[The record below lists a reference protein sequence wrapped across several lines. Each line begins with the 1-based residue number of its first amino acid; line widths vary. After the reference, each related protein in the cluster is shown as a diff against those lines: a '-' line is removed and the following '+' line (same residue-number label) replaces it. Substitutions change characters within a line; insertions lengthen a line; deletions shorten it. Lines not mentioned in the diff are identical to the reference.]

1 MMGLSVLHPGLLI
14 AGLLC
19 VSIPIIVHLLRR
31 KHRPIAWGAMRFL
44 EQAYKKRKRLVTLEQ
59 LLLLLSR
66 CAIIALIAGAVAALM
81 HGSGTSDSRARTMV
95 LMLDNSIH
103 SAATLPS
110 GQSSL
115 DEQRRRMLDL
125 LSTLDAT
132 RGDRAALITLASPAR
147 GEAIPA
153 TSELGLIR
161 SRIESIGT
169 TDAERDLDGG
179 LALLNQLIESSDNS
193 QPVRIEPVLSL
204 SPSGWDTDTQYA
216 VHTIEGVETI
226 LLDVPESSSTGNI
239 AITDATTLRP
249 IVTKQSESVD
259 GTPISRDEIQGVRIT
274 LSRSDTSQEQ
284 TSKVTI
290 LDAVSEERLG
300 THQFRWTQGQ
310 ADLSQS
316 VFIDAG
322 NLIPTRGGAAML
334 TVALEQSAANNNPRD
349 DARFVGMP
357 IRQHIATG
365 IIDEYTSSTSGIRPS
380 RWVRAVLGA
389 DDGLMTIQQI
399 QATSASDRIDPTLDI
414 LFVLAPNTLND
425 AGWSRIARLNASGMP
440 VVITP
445 GIDPADTGWMT
456 QIETLAPGLI
466 SSTSQAGPSTTRSF
480 DPSIGIADALP
491 STRETSMDLF
501 AGIQNEYPDLA
512 SSVTISRRMNLQP
525 GPNAGVLLNDS
536 EQHPIALMLPA
547 GQPGSQDRPGAGA
560 VVLFGVAFDVQWTDL
575 SARPIF
581 VAITHELV
589 RSLLARSIA
598 PERRIAGSD
607 AALLS
612 FENLE
617 PLTTQP
623 DGEQA
628 GQSAAVYVRVDA
640 QGTGTRGVIINPDT
654 RYTTTNPAA
663 TESPIGALARTLD
676 SIEITDLSTATDLTQ
691 STLGRGTSNGRS
703 LALILFA
710 IAAAIGIAEFILA
723 RRCSYGA
730 VRASSILPGGAS

>member
-14 AGLLC
+14 AGVLC

-31 KHRPIAWGAMRFL
+31 KHRPISWGAMRFL

-81 HGSGTSDSRARTMV
+81 YGSGASDTRARTMV
-95 LMLDNSIH
+95 LMIDNSIH
-103 SAATLPS
+103 SATTLPS

-115 DEQRRRMLDL
+115 DHQRQRTLDL

-132 RGDRAALITLASPAR
+132 RGDRAALITLASPAQ

-161 SRIESIGT
+161 SRIEGIQA

-179 LALLNQLIESSDNS
+179 FALLSQLMESGDDS
-193 QPVRIEPVLSL
+193 QPIRVEPVLSL
-204 SPSGWDTDTQYA
+204 SASGWDTDTQYA
-216 VHTIEGVETI
+216 AFAFEGVETI
-226 LLDVPESSSTGNI
+226 LLDVPESSSIGNI

-249 IVTKQSESVD
+249 IVTKQSAAAD
-259 GTPISRDEIQGVRIT
+259 GSPISREEIQGIRIT
-274 LSRSDTSQEQ
+274 LSRSNASQEQ
-284 TSKVTI
+284 TSQIAI
-290 LDAVSEERLG
+290 LDAMTDKRLG
-300 THQFRWTQGQ
+300 THQFRWTTGQ
-310 ADLSQS
+310 RELTQS
-316 VFIDAG
+316 VSIDSSK
-322 NLIPTRGGAAML
+322 LKPTRGGSAIL
-334 TVALEQSAANNNPRD
+334 TVALEQSNLNNNPRD

-365 IIDEYTSSTSGIRPS
+365 IIDEYASGNAGIRPS

-399 QATSASDRIDPTLDI
+399 QATLASDRIDPTLDI
-414 LFVLAPNTLND
+414 LFVLAPNALND

-466 SSTSQAGPSTTRSF
+466 SSTSQAGPTTTRSF
-480 DPSIGIADALP
+480 DPPIGLADAIAT
-491 STRETSMDLF
+491 TRDTSMDLF
-501 AGIQNEYPDLA
+501 AGIRNEYPDLA

-525 GPNAGVLLNDS
+525 GQDAGVLMTDS
-536 EQHPIALMLPA
+536 QQHPIVLMLPA

-575 SARPIF
+575 PARPIF
-581 VAITHELV
+581 VALTHELV

-598 PERRIAGSD
+598 PELRTAGSD
-607 AALLS
+607 AASLPN
-612 FENLE
+612 ENLE
-617 PLTTQP
+617 PLTQQAEGIH
-623 DGEQA
+623 DGQ
-628 GQSAAVYVRVDA
+628 QSSAYVLVDT
-640 QGTGTRGVIINPDT
+640 QGTGTRGVIVNPDT
-654 RYTTTNPAA
+654 RHTTIDPTAA
-663 TESPIGALARTLD
+663 ESPLDALARNLD
-676 SIEITDLSTATDLTQ
+676 GIEITNLSDSTDLTQ
-691 STLGRGTSNGRS
+691 DVIGNGTSDGRS
-703 LALILFA
+703 LALLLFA
-710 IAAAIGIAEFILA
+710 FAAGIGIVEFVLA
-723 RRCSYGA
+723 RRCSYA
-730 VRASSILPGGAS
+730 ANTPSAILPGGAP